1 MVVFLNS
8 CCHAHNIALFL
19 VTKPIT
25 LVKKLFNTTNNIS
38 TSIVLLIK
46 NTIFTQSKTPITYS
60 PLLLNNKTYQ
70 TQNKTYQYHIDRI
83 DFVLTNVYKSIIH

>member
-19 VTKPIT
+19 VTKSIT
-25 LVKKLFNTTNNIS
+25 LVKKLFNTTNNIN

-46 NTIFTQSKTPITYS
+46 NTIFTQSKTPITCQP
-60 PLLLNNKTYQ
+60 PLLKNNTYQ
-70 TQNKTYQYHIDRI
+70 SQY
-83 DFVLTNVYKSIIH
+83 KIH